1 MSELLSS
8 LGLNLKLFIP
18 QVINFCIVL
27 FVLYRF
33 AYKPVLKMLDE
44 RTEKIESGLAA
55 AETSQKKLEDIV
67 YKEKEVI
74 LGAKKQAKEII
85 EKAQAQAQTQR
96 EELISIAREESE
108 KMISKAEKSIEDQKN
123 KMVNEA
129 KGEIAALVSLAVEKV
144 INEKMDQKMDAK
156 IIADVINTK

>member
-1 MSELLSS
+1 MGELLSS
-8 LGLNLKLFIP
+8 LGLNVKLFIP

-55 AETSQKKLEDIV
+55 AEKSQKKLEDIV
-67 YKEKEVI
+67 QKEKEII
-74 LGAKKQAKEII
+74 LEAKKQAKEII
-85 EKAQAQAQTQR
+85 EKAQVHAQVQR
-96 EELISIAREESE
+96 EELISVAREESY
-108 KMISKAEKSIEDQKN
+108 KMTSKAEKSIEDQKN

-129 KGEIAALVSLAVEKV
+129 KGEIAELVSIAVER
-144 INEKMDQKMDAK
+144 IIDEKMDQKIDAR
-156 IIADVINTK
+156 IISDVINTK

>member
-8 LGLNLKLFIP
+8 LGLNIKLFIP

-44 RTEKIESGLAA
+44 RTTKIEKGLAD
-55 AETSQKKLEDIV
+55 AEESQKKLEDIV
-67 YKEKEVI
+67 QKEKEVI
-74 LGAKKQAKEII
+74 IEAKKQAKDII
-85 EKAQAQAQTQR
+85 EKAQGQAQVQR
-96 EELISIAREESE
+96 EELIALAKDESQ
-108 KMISKAEKSIEDQKN
+108 KMITKAQKSIEEEKN
-123 KMVNEA
+123 KMVSEA
-129 KGEIAALVSLAVEKV
+129 KKEIASLVSLAVEKV
-144 INEKMDQKMDAK
+144 IGEKIDERLDAK